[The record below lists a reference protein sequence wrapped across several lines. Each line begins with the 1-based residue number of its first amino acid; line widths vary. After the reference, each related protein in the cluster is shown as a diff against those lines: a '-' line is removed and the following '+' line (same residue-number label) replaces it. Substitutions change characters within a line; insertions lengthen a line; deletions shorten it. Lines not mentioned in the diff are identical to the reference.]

1 MENNMYSAPLD
12 MAGRISTAIEEIT
25 QHLAPKPLVHCYSF
39 DLNNQSHI
47 IDGIPVLAGGE
58 QGEPTSDVH
67 VDGCFI
73 NPATI
78 ADSNSFI
85 ASQGKTVVGDA
96 SNPINNNDF
105 HEHLAG
111 GRPIT
116 SASLAARISLQENLE
131 NSSAA
136 LPPSF
141 CSLEAIGPYIFNNW
155 QDTSNPLH
163 ATFGDHAYDELPG
176 IHKWNVN
183 KFLKAPEVDG
193 TGILAYSTIGNPNL
207 DQNGWTS
214 SNVANL
220 ANLAYNSS
228 NCSNELSLS
237 LARSPTTGQCSEMS
251 CSDVSNRMNVT
262 TMSGLEQPSCSSKDL
277 SMRLDSNK
285 HVQFS
290 PAILGSRY
298 LAGIQEILTQIA
310 TYSFE
315 NVELMNYSV
324 AGVRAGGNNNSASA
338 FTPKRR
344 VAINQNANSMFEAH
358 VEESPLE
365 RHATES
371 NKSQLLVLLQLVDNR
386 YSECLD
392 EIHTVVSAFHA
403 ATELDPHIMHAHFAL
418 QTITLLYKDL
428 RERIS
433 NHILAMGPD
442 FNSLCSEE
450 EKEWCVE
457 TSFIQKQWALQQLK
471 RKDHLW
477 RPQRGLPERSVSVLR
492 AWMFQNFLHPYPKD
506 AEKHLLAVKSG
517 LTRSQVSNWF
527 INARVRLWKPMIEEM
542 YAEMNRRKACRN
554 EEGMESTHRSR
565 LSMNNQMLN
574 IN

>member
-1 MENNMYSAPLD
+1 MENDMYSAPLD
-12 MAGRISTAIEEIT
+12 MGGRISTAIEEIT
-25 QHLAPKPLVHCYSF
+25 QHLAPKPLIHCYSF
-39 DLNNQSHI
+39 DLNDHSHI

-73 NPATI
+73 NPASI
-78 ADSNSFI
+78 VDSYSFVT
-85 ASQGKTVVGDA
+85 SLGKTVVGDA
-96 SNPINNNDF
+96 FNPINNGF
-105 HEHLAG
+105 QEHFAG
-111 GRPIT
+111 GRPVT
-116 SASLAARISLQENLE
+116 SVSLAARISHQANLE

-136 LPPSF
+136 LPPSI
-141 CSLEAIGPYIFNNW
+141 CSFEAMRPYIFNNW
-155 QDTSNPLH
+155 QDTSNPIP
-163 ATFGDHAYDELPG
+163 ATFGDHAYDELPC
-176 IHKWNVN
+176 IHKWNMN

-193 TGILAYSTIGNPNL
+193 TGILAYSSIGNPNL

-214 SNVANL
+214 SNVPNL
-220 ANLAYNSS
+220 ANFTYNSS
-228 NCSNELSLS
+228 NCCNELSLS
-237 LARSPTTGQCSEMS
+237 LARSPPTAGQCSEMS
-251 CSDVSNRMNVT
+251 CSDASLRINGSTR
-262 TMSGLEQPSCSSKDL
+262 SGLEQPSCSSKDL

-285 HVQFS
+285 HVQVS
-290 PAILGSRY
+290 PAILRSKY

-310 TYSFE
+310 TYSSE
-315 NVELMNYSV
+315 NIELMNYSI
-324 AGVRAGGNNNSASA
+324 AGVRAGGTNSASA
-338 FTPKRR
+338 STPKRR
-344 VAINQNANSMFEAH
+344 VAINQNPSSVFEAH
-358 VEESPLE
+358 VEESPWE
-365 RHATES
+365 SHAAES
-371 NKSQLLVLLQLVDNR
+371 NKSQLLMLLQLVDNR
-386 YSECLD
+386 YSDCLD
-392 EIHTVVSAFHA
+392 EIHTVISAFHA

-418 QTITLLYKDL
+418 QTISLLYKDL

-457 TSFIQKQWALQQLK
+457 TSFIRKQWALQQLK
-471 RKDHLW
+471 KKDHLW

-554 EEGMESTHRSR
+554 EEGMEITHRSR